1 MIASACPG
9 WVCYAEKTENAL
21 RDVNLLAKAKSPQ
34 AIAGTFAK
42 REGLFSEDEAGGGV
56 SRVGD
61 AVF

>member
-9 WVCYAEKTENAL
+9 WVCYAEKTEKAL
-21 RDVNLLAKAKSPQ
+21 KDVDLLAKAKSPQ

-42 REGLFSEDEAGGGV
+42 RAFSDEAEAYHA
-56 SRVGD
+56 VGD